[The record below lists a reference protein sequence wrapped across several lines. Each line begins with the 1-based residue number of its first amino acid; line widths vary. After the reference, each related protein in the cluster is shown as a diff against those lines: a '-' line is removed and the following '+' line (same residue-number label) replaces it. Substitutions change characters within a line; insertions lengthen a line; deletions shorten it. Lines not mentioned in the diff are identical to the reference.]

1 MKLTL
6 GGTNNWVMFV
16 LSLGKSLMRQQLV
29 HLLLDNN
36 NILKKLFFLPP
47 VKAKEKQN
55 TIPTNCASVYSFWST
70 RVHISY
76 PTLAYMRWTPRPN
89 AAPEGAAVEFR
100 SQVHLYHI
108 SGGIFPDAY
117 FVLVTLLYPI
127 LVPES
132 SAGHVKA
139 GSRGFLTERSSFT
152 RCSLLFPPLLAGFNV
167 VDVDFHFN
175 LTVCLKLT
183 WISNNVKSFLNFP
196 RTFFFFFFKKMLLR
210 KLYIYFFLF
219 LYFLLTFPTLR
230 PCF

>member
-1 MKLTL
+1 MK
-6 GGTNNWVMFV
+6 
-16 LSLGKSLMRQQLV
+16 LSLGAPTIELCLSFLSVKVSWGSNLS
-29 HLLLDNN
+29 
-36 NILKKLFFLPP
+36 IPCWTFLPP

-55 TIPTNCASVYSFWST
+55 TIPTNCAFVHRFWST

-89 AAPEGAAVEFR
+89 AASEGAAVEFR
-100 SQVHLYHI
+100 SQVHLHHI

-132 SAGHVKA
+132 SAGHVKT

-175 LTVCLKLT
+175 LAEKNCSDCQSEADVNLK
-183 WISNNVKSFLNFP
+183 
-196 RTFFFFFFKKMLLR
+196 
-210 KLYIYFFLF
+210 
-219 LYFLLTFPTLR
+219 
-230 PCF
+230 